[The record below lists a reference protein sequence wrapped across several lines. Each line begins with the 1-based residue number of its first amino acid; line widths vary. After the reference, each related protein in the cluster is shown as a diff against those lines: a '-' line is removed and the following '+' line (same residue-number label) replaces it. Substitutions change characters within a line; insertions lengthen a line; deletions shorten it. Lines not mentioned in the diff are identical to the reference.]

1 MEVSLIEIK
10 QSSRPILE
18 NLFQYYVY
26 DMSEFLALS
35 INIDG
40 HYNVHRAQL
49 DRYWQ
54 RDDHS
59 PFFIYVDSEIAGFAL
74 IRRYPTDLSTYDV
87 EQFFV
92 LKRHNGKG
100 VGKKALELL
109 TAQFIGKWQIRVLVE
124 NNKGLQFWLSAIS
137 NIVEQ
142 EYALSQELDIDLMMN
157 FIRFNTNKK

>member
-10 QSSRPILE
+10 QYSRPILE

-26 DMSEFLALS
+26 DMSECLALS

-40 HYNVHRAQL
+40 QYNVNRAQL
-49 DRYWQ
+49 DMYWQ
-54 RDDHS
+54 RDDHI

-74 IRRYPTDLSTYDV
+74 IRRYPADLSTYDV
-87 EQFFV
+87 DQFFV
-92 LKRHNGKG
+92 LKRFKGKG
-100 VGKKALELL
+100 VGKKALKFLA
-109 TAQFIGKWQIRVLVE
+109 AQFIGKWQIRVLVE

-157 FIRFNTNKK
+157 FIRFNANKK